1 MKKLFLSVPKVSTR
15 KSKTIQKMYFLQN
28 SEMGFFEFKFQTHAM
43 EVAII
48 DLSDDRL
55 KEDVGK

>member
-1 MKKLFLSVPKVSTR
+1 MPKVSTR